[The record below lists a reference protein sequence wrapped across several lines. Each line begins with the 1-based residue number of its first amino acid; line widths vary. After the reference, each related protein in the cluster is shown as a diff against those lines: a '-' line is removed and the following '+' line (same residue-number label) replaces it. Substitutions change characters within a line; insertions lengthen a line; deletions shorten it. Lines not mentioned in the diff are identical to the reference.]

1 MNYEPRTRRSS
12 ALAVAAA
19 VLFASSAFGEEVT
32 ATIQKANLWL
42 YVTQASFSGMPMDT
56 VDVTADSAFDINPM
70 ELTVGIVAKGKSS
83 NFEFMQPIFADGGPV
98 TSDAHFS
105 PSIPPADV
113 TGASA
118 AVGTFFA
125 KKVSN
130 APSMRVPRA
139 AVWCSPAC
147 SGTNARPRRYAG

>member
-1 MNYEPRTRRSS
+1 MNYEPRTRRGS

-83 NFEFMQPIFADGGPV
+83 
-98 TSDAHFS
+98 
-105 PSIPPADV
+105 
-113 TGASA
+113 
-118 AVGTFFA
+118 
-125 KKVSN
+125 
-130 APSMRVPRA
+130 MRVPRA

>member
-1 MNYEPRTRRSS
+1 MNYKPPTRWGS

-32 ATIQKANLWL
+32 ATKAHLWL

-105 PSIPPADV
+105 PSITPADV

-125 KKVSN
+125 KKSLRCTKHK
-130 APSMRVPRA
+130 SSTRSRV
-139 AVWCSPAC
+139 VFAC
-147 SGTNARPRRYAG
+147 VFRD